1 MTEYETKIKNS
12 LKLPCH
18 TNTLYEIES
27 NDDLL
32 KVEYSKYDELLIIGA
47 VSYTHLRAHET

>member
-1 MTEYETKIKNS
+1 MTDTARFEQAQKDVK
-12 LKLPCH
+12 
-18 TNTLYEIES
+18 TLDSKPS

-32 KVEYSKYDELLIIGA
+32 FLYAHFKQGSTGDA